1 MSIEEYIIQYF
12 NDTPGFPKLYA
23 EVPDNMTDGHYYL
36 IEKTSS
42 STENHVITSK
52 FALQSISTN
61 SLLES
66 IRMNEEIK
74 LFMEQFVAA
83 PRVARV
89 ELDSDYNFTDPD
101 RNEYRYQAVFNITH
115 Y

>member
-1 MSIEEYIIQYF
+1 VSIEEYLIQYF
-12 NDTPGFPKLYA
+12 NDTPGFPTLYA
-23 EVPDNMTDGHYYL
+23 EVSDNMMADHYYL
-36 IEKTSS
+36 VEKTGS
-42 STENHVITSK
+42 STENHVITSTI
-52 FALQSISTN
+52 AIQSISKN
-61 SLLES
+61 SLLEA
-66 IRMNEEIK
+66 IHMNEEIK
-74 LFMEQFVAA
+74 LFMGQFVAA